1 MSIKKRNILSIIMV
15 LCIVIGSMMPCFAY
29 GDNIADLTY
38 TMKWKF
44 SESKFGPNTRAYIIK
59 RLSENYDTSIRS
71 VYFINAVYKSSAQ
84 AEDKSSYTQDTIKLV
99 ARDSKLASN
108 VPSSYFSDKRYF
120 RLLLNPYGENT
131 TGCDA
136 HGVQRD
142 SNS

>member
-29 GDNIADLTY
+29 GENIADLTK

-59 RLSENYDTSIRS
+59 GVSENSKSSEHS
-71 VYFINAVYKSSAQ
+71 VYFINAVYTSSAQ
-84 AEDKSSYTQDTIKLV
+84 ADNKSSYAQDTLRLV
-99 ARDSKLASN
+99 AKDSELASN

-131 TGCDA
+131 TGCKA

-142 SNS
+142 SN